1 MNSIKL
7 AKEIEERSG
16 VDPAD
21 MPRLAHF
28 VWFSV
33 MNGGPTLFTVGQ
45 PLPFKK
51 ATVVY
56 AMFQNDEVVRVYV
69 LATAQEDDKSAAP
82 PSRYTFSKQAPTYSV
97 EVMTLEVFMDEIADE
112 WQAAAGL
119 NDDDDDDESEIDA
132 DEMPETVN
140 GKPVAHEVVGAQI
153 EGQK

>member
-1 MNSIKL
+1 MNSIEL

-69 LATAQEDDKSAAP
+69 LATAQEDDKAAP

-119 NDDDDDDESEIDA
+119 DDDDVDDEVDDDA
-132 DEMPETVN
+132 TSPPNSDAN
-140 GKPVAHEVVGAQI
+140 IAHADVAAKVESSSP
-153 EGQK
+153 